1 MNERERVL
9 DLVKKG
15 VLSTEE
21 ALDLLEGMAKAK
33 DENQIN
39 KAAAEVSADKTNN
52 DFFEEV
58 DEAHEKEEASFDGEE
73 KLRQKE
79 AQDKENLEK
88 ILDELATEAN
98 QASAELDEINVE
110 IQGVKEELKE
120 AQEVLMEL
128 NTKEE
133 LDQLTDEELA
143 TRRETEATI
152 ATLEDSL
159 DSLSEEK
166 ATLDAKL
173 KNIRKDQWS
182 QTKEKISQKLDIPDD
197 WKEQATDTFT
207 QVSEK
212 MVDAGSQFGQFLKKT
227 VRAVSESVND
237 NMEWKDINLKVP
249 GVAATKFEHTFEY
262 TETEATLID
271 VKLAN
276 GNVKFRLWDQP
287 GVKVDAKIK
296 LYGKMDAATPFDA
309 FEARSQI
316 DVDDDRIS
324 FQIPNKRI
332 RADLVFY
339 LPTRTYDYVAVKL
352 LNGNVV
358 FEELVAKD
366 VYTKSTNGTID
377 FRKVDATMLEIEGV
391 NGNILVQDGE
401 ILDAIIE
408 TVNGDVT
415 VTATPQN
422 TGISLVNGNIR
433 VTYKEDRVQK
443 LNASS
448 VNGNVKVALPQSIG
462 FEGLAK
468 TSLGSI
474 NQRLSNF
481 EIVREKK
488 ERMNQLLQ
496 FRRVADKVA
505 QVDLSTTTGNVFIK
519 DTDQ

>member
-1 MNERERVL
+1 MNERERIL

-33 DENQIN
+33 DEKQIN
-39 KAAAEVSADKTNN
+39 KAAAEVTADKNATSPFDDTEN
-52 DFFEEV
+52 D
-58 DEAHEKEEASFDGEE
+58 DEMFTFDSEE
-73 KLRQKE
+73 KLRQNE

-88 ILDELATEAN
+88 ILDGLATEAN
-98 QASAELDEINVE
+98 QASAELDEINAE
-110 IQGVKEELKE
+110 ILGVKEELKE
-120 AQEVLMEL
+120 AQETLMQL

-133 LDQLTDEELA
+133 LDQLSEDELA
-143 TRRETEATI
+143 TRHETEATI
-152 ATLEDSL
+152 TALEETLDG
-159 DSLSEEK
+159 LSEEK
-166 ATLDAKL
+166 AELEAKL

-182 QTKEKISQKLDIPDD
+182 QTKEKISQKLDIPED
-197 WKEQATDTFT
+197 WKEQATDTFN

-212 MVDAGSQFGQFLKKT
+212 MVDASTHFGHFLKKT
-227 VRAVSESVND
+227 VRAVTESVND

-249 GVAATKFEHTFEY
+249 GVAATKFEHTFSY
-262 TETEATLID
+262 DETAATLID

-276 GNVKFRLWDQP
+276 GNVSFQLWDEP
-287 GVKVDAKIK
+287 GVKVDAQIK
-296 LYGKMDAATPFDA
+296 LYGKMDAAEPFDA

-316 DVDDDRIS
+316 NVDDERIS

-339 LPTRTYDYVAVKL
+339 LPKRTYDHVAVKL
-352 LNGNVV
+352 LNGNVT
-358 FEELVAKD
+358 FNELDAKD
-366 VYTKSTNGTID
+366 VYTKSTNGNID
-377 FRKVDATMLEIEGV
+377 FRKVNASMLEIEGV
-391 NGNILVQDGE
+391 NGTITVQEGE

-415 VTATPQN
+415 LTATPQN

-433 VTYKEDRVQK
+433 VTYKEETVQK

-448 VNGNVKVALPQSIG
+448 VNGNVKVALPTGIG
-462 FEGLAK
+462 FEGIAK

-474 NQRLSNF
+474 NNRLS
-481 EIVREKK
+481 EMEVVREKK
-488 ERMNQLLQ
+488 ERLNQLLQ

-505 QVDLSTTTGNVFIK
+505 QIDLSTTTGNVFIK
-519 DTDQ
+519 DTDK

>member
-1 MNERERVL
+1 MNERERIL

-33 DENQIN
+33 DEKQIN
-39 KAAAEVSADKTNN
+39 KAAAEVTADKNATSPFDDTEN
-52 DFFEEV
+52 D
-58 DEAHEKEEASFDGEE
+58 DEMFTFDGEE
-73 KLRQKE
+73 KLRQNE

-88 ILDELATEAN
+88 ILDGLATEAN
-98 QASAELDEINVE
+98 QASAELDEINAE
-110 IQGVKEELKE
+110 ILGVKEELKE
-120 AQEVLMEL
+120 AQETLMQL

-133 LDQLTDEELA
+133 LDQLSEEELA
-143 TRRETEATI
+143 TRHETEATI
-152 ATLEDSL
+152 TGLEETLDGL
-159 DSLSEEK
+159 TEEK
-166 ATLDAKL
+166 AELEAKL

-182 QTKEKISQKLDIPDD
+182 QTKEKISQKLDIPED
-197 WKEQATDTFT
+197 WKEQATDTIN

-212 MVDAGSQFGQFLKKT
+212 MVDASTHFGHFLKKT
-227 VRAVSESVND
+227 VRAVTDSVND

-249 GVAATKFEHTFEY
+249 GVAATKFEHTFSY
-262 TETEATLID
+262 DETAATLID

-276 GNVKFRLWDQP
+276 GNVSFQLWDEQ

-296 LYGKMDAATPFDA
+296 LYGKMDAAEPFDA

-316 DVDDDRIS
+316 NVDDERIS

-339 LPTRTYDYVAVKL
+339 LPKRTYDHVAVKL
-352 LNGNVV
+352 LNGNVT
-358 FEELVAKD
+358 FNELDAKD
-366 VYTKSTNGTID
+366 VYTKSTNGNID
-377 FRKVDATMLEIEGV
+377 FRKVNASMLEIEGV
-391 NGNILVQDGE
+391 NGTITVQEGE

-415 VTATPQN
+415 LTATPQN

-433 VTYKEDRVQK
+433 VTYKEETVQK

-448 VNGNVKVALPQSIG
+448 VNGNVKVALPAGIG
-462 FEGLAK
+462 FEGIAK

-474 NQRLSNF
+474 NNRLS
-481 EIVREKK
+481 EMEVVREKK
-488 ERMNQLLQ
+488 ERLNQLLQ

-505 QVDLSTTTGNVFIK
+505 QIDLSTTTGNVFIK
-519 DTDQ
+519 DTDK

>member
-1 MNERERVL
+1 MNERERIL

-21 ALDLLEGMAKAK
+21 ALDLLESMAKDK
-33 DENQIN
+33 DEQQIN
-39 KAAAEVSADKTNN
+39 QAAAEVTADKTT
-52 DFFEEV
+52 DIFDEV
-58 DEAHEKEEASFDGEE
+58 EPTTIETDDFDGEE
-73 KLRQKE
+73 KLRQNE

-88 ILDELATEAN
+88 ILDSLATDAN

-110 IQGVKEELKE
+110 IAGLKEELKE
-120 AQEVLMEL
+120 AQETVMQL

-133 LDQLTDEELA
+133 LDQLSDEELA
-143 TRRETEATI
+143 SRQEAESTI
-152 ATLEDSL
+152 TDLEESL
-159 DSLSEEK
+159 DALTEEK
-166 ATLDAKL
+166 AALDAKL

-182 QTKEKISQKLDIPDD
+182 QAKEKISQKLDIPED
-197 WKEQATDTFT
+197 WKEQATDTIN

-212 MVDAGSQFGQFLKKT
+212 MVDAGSHFGRFLKKT
-227 VRAVSESVND
+227 MRTVTDSVND

-249 GVAATKFEHTFEY
+249 GVAATKFEHTFTYE
-262 TETEATLID
+262 ETEATLID
-271 VKLAN
+271 IKLAN
-276 GNVKFRLWDQP
+276 GNVTFATWDGP

-296 LYGKMDAATPFDA
+296 LYGKMEAVEPFEA
-309 FEARSQI
+309 FETRSQI
-316 DVDDDRIS
+316 EVDDERIS

-332 RADLVFY
+332 RADLDFY
-339 LPTRTYDYVAVKL
+339 LPKRTYDHVAVKL
-352 LNGNVV
+352 LNGNVIV
-358 FEELVAKD
+358 NDLDAKD
-366 VYTKSTNGTID
+366 IYTKSTNGNID
-377 FRKVDATMLEIEGV
+377 FRQVNASMLEIEGV
-391 NGNILVQDGE
+391 NGTITVREGD

-433 VTYKEDRVQK
+433 LTFKDTNLQK

-448 VNGNVKVALPQSIG
+448 VNGNVKVALPEGIG

-474 NQRLSNF
+474 NNRLMDA

-488 ERMNQLLQ
+488 ERLNQLLQ

-505 QVDLSTTTGNVFIK
+505 QIDLSTTTGNVFIK
-519 DTDQ
+519 DTDK